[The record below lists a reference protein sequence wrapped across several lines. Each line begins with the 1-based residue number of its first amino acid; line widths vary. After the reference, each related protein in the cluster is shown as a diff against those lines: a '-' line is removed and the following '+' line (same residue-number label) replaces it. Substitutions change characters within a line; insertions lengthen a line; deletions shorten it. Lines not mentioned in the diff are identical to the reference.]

1 MLPAYGSKVRTT
13 IEIDE
18 AQRGELLKIAGNR
31 GEKGFSSV
39 VREAVDLYLKA
50 YASRED
56 AVRAALGVRG
66 ALRGAEGEALKAEV
80 SAVRRRWR

>member
-1 MLPAYGSKVRTT
+1 MRTT
-13 IEIDE
+13 IEITE
-18 AQRGELLKIAGNR
+18 AQRAELLKIAGSR

-50 YASRED
+50 HAGRKD

-66 ALRGAEGEALKAEV
+66 ALTGTEGDALEQEV
-80 SAVRRRWR
+80 SALRGKWR

>member
-1 MLPAYGSKVRTT
+1 MRTT
-13 IEIDE
+13 IEITE
-18 AQRGELLKIAGNR
+18 AQRAELLKIAGSR

-39 VREAVDLYLKA
+39 VREAVDLYLKT

-66 ALRGAEGEALKAEV
+66 ALAENEADALEEETA
-80 SAVRRRWR
+80 AIRRSWR